1 MSSRKMKIPL
11 SLTRCLGDASFP
23 DLNETVNSSPELEI
37 HIRNDLTVDLDRPL
51 ADEPSRLAFDNGCLM
66 RVRPAPLTRGLPRVF
81 PSD

>member
-37 HIRNDLTVDLDRPL
+37 HIRDDLAVNFDRLL
-51 ADEPSRLAFDNGCLM
+51 ADEPARLAFGLM
-66 RVRPAPLTRGLPRVF
+66 ALGSFL
-81 PSD
+81 S

>member
-37 HIRNDLTVDLDRPL
+37 DIRDDLAVDLDRLL
-51 ADEPSRLAFDNGCLM
+51 ADEPARLALRLAAVGSFL
-66 RVRPAPLTRGLPRVF
+66 
-81 PSD
+81 S

>member
-37 HIRNDLTVDLDRPL
+37 HIRDDLAVNFDRL
-51 ADEPSRLAFDNGCLM
+51 
-66 RVRPAPLTRGLPRVF
+66 
-81 PSD
+81 